1 MRFNEQHKLVLTITD
16 WEAAGLTYTSY
27 ENLRKRGQLIATR
40 SCPGR
45 PVEIEFESLPDRFKQ
60 HLNSFYGDVYAY
72 EKECGLFD
80 LLKPDQAAVHFYQDY
95 IIPATG
101 LNLPEQYITQYI
113 QAAQWLNLALDFD
126 KNKPSK
132 TIAKVYTANQ
142 WESFLKIAD
151 LKGIKI
157 PASYSKFRKLLNQYA
172 GRNYE
177 ILVSKKFGNKNTEK
191 ICDSA
196 ANWLVA
202 QFALPIKRNVDQLF
216 VLYNT
221 IAKSQGWKALKSSN
235 TIYQYLHRPE
245 VARIWYGGR
254 NGWHKAKEVFGY
266 TLKTKLP
273 EFRDALWYADGT
285 KLNFFNRNG
294 KLNANLMVYEVIDA
308 YSEVLLGYHIS
319 AQENFEAQYNAF
331 RMAIQFAGQKP
342 YEIRYDN
349 QGGHKKVKNFL
360 DSLSK
365 VGFFT
370 QPYNGKSKT
379 IESIFGRFQAKHM
392 KTAWNFTGQNITA
405 VKLDSHANIE
415 FISKNLK
422 HLPDENEVIQQYIQM
437 RNAWNNDIHPKYG
450 KPRIQLYLESINPHA
465 EPLDEL
471 AMIELFWIPKEEE
484 RIYTNEGIWLEHSK
498 TKLLYEVKLPNG
510 DPDTQFREDFRHQPY
525 IIKYD
530 PLCTDYI
537 RLYRK
542 TAKGLQFISIAE
554 LKEELPRA
562 TIDRKEG
569 DGSKISKRLNIRKQE
584 LKKMKE
590 DLERIQELTGIYPE
604 TLIHNPESLGE
615 YQKQVSNM
623 GIKEE
628 DLDNIDFPDISD
640 LI

>member
-1 MRFNEQHKLVLTITD
+1 MRFNEQHKLVLSVSD
-16 WEAAGLTYTSY
+16 WEAAGLSY
-27 ENLRKRGQLIATR
+27 DSYKNLRKRKQLVATR

-80 LLKPDQAAVHFYQDY
+80 LLKPDQAAVYFYQEF
-95 IIPATG
+95 IIPSTG
-101 LNLPEQYITQYI
+101 LSLPQETISQYIE
-113 QAAQWLNLALDFD
+113 AAQWMNLALDFD
-126 KNKPSK
+126 KNKPNK
-132 TIAKVYTANQ
+132 TIAKVYTSNQ
-142 WESFLKIAD
+142 WEAFLKVAD

-177 ILVSKKFGNKNTEK
+177 VLISKKFGNKNTEK
-191 ICDSA
+191 ICEGA
-196 ANWLVA
+196 AKWLIA
-202 QFALPIKRNVDQLF
+202 QFSLPIKRNVEQLF
-216 VLYNT
+216 VLYNSL
-221 IAKSQGWKALKSSN
+221 AKSQGWKPLKTSN
-235 TIYQYLHRPE
+235 TIYQYLHKPE
-245 VARIWYGGR
+245 IARIWYGGR

-308 YSEVLLGYHIS
+308 YSEVLLGFHIS
-319 AQENFEAQYNAF
+319 IQENYESQYNAF

-360 DSLSK
+360 DSLSR

-392 KTAWNFTGQNITA
+392 KSQWNFTGQNITSI
-405 VKLDSHANIE
+405 KLDSHANIE

-422 HLPDENEVIQQYIQM
+422 HLPDEQQVIDQYIQM
-437 RNAWNNDIHPKYG
+437 RNEWNNDIHPKYG
-450 KPRIQLYLESINPHA
+450 KPRLQLYLESVNPEA
-465 EPLDEL
+465 QPLDEL
-471 AMIELFWIPKEEE
+471 AMIELFWVEKPSE
-484 RIYTNEGIWLEHSK
+484 RNYTNEGIWLEHSD
-498 TKLLYEVKLPNG
+498 TKLLYEVKLSNG
-510 DPDTQFREDFRHQPY
+510 EPDLRFREKNLYQPFV
-525 IIKYD
+525 IKYD
-530 PLCTDYI
+530 PLCKDYI
-537 RLYRK
+537 RLYKNTPSGFRF
-542 TAKGLQFISIAE
+542 AAIAE
-554 LKEELPRA
+554 IKEELPRA
-562 TIDRKEG
+562 MQDRKEG
-569 DGSKISKRLNIRKQE
+569 DGSKINQRINIRKQE
-584 LKKMKE
+584 IKQMKAE
-590 DLERIQELTGIYPE
+590 LEKIQEETGIYPE
-604 TLIHNPESLGE
+604 ALIHNPESLGE
-615 YQKQVSNM
+615 YHKKVSNM
-623 GIKEE
+623 
-628 DLDNIDFPDISD
+628 DLNALDLEYPDISD